1 MLYKKKR
8 GDQRRSEGLPFA
20 CGLKDYDQR
29 MKAKEKNK
37 NKNKNWKGEGGEEKM
52 EEKKENKSLQCV

>member
-8 GDQRRSEGLPFA
+8 GDQRWSEGLPFA
-20 CGLKDYDQR
+20 YGLKDYDQR

-37 NKNKNWKGEGGEEKM
+37 NKNKNWKGEGREEKM